1 MLQQILSQVLS
12 KQQRAA
18 GLDTREDDH
27 NLYIIDTLI
36 RLPVT
41 PGYNLDKVVAI
52 FSATKATIQAI
63 QASAENYLIEKA
75 P

>member
-1 MLQQILSQVLS
+1 MLQQILSQALN

-18 GLDTREDDH
+18 GLAIREDDH
-27 NLYIIDTLI
+27 NLYIIDTII
-36 RLPVT
+36 RLPVM